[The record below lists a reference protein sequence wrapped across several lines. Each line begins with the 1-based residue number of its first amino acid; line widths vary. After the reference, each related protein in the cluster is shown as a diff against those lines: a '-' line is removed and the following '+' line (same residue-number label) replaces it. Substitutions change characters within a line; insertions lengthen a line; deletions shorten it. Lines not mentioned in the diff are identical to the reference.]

1 MNFFFKLFFLVFI
14 TISNLNAEVKIHNI
28 NNYKTIQKKIIL
40 TEIIKG
46 LNYPWG
52 LTFIDDKNLVVTE
65 KNGELIK
72 INIISKKI
80 TKIKHQIKSIRF
92 NGSGQGGLLDV
103 LYNDGYLYFTYSHEF
118 ESTND
123 KKKL

>member
-1 MNFFFKLFFLVFI
+1 MNIFFFKLFILVFI

-28 NNYKTIQKKIIL
+28 NKYKTTQKKIIL

-65 KNGELIK
+65 KNGGLVK
-72 INIISKKI
+72 INIISKNYK
-80 TKIKHQIKSIRF
+80 
-92 NGSGQGGLLDV
+92 N
-103 LYNDGYLYFTYSHEF
+103 
-118 ESTND
+118 
-123 KKKL
+123 